1 MLNDTSVKQWQAA
14 CYVLADI
21 AVGLLHTDDI
31 ASTRGRRESCLGGP
45 SGAPVQNA
53 ADIIQPTALDQKT
66 SKTMPSTMRE
76 QAYRIYLEFLETA
89 ENKRRWSIFNDVPWE
104 KLDSGKA
111 ADQVGDRVEIFC
123 TEELYVPD
131 YSSKGLD
138 LTRSIFGM
146 ASFQTCWASEESRH
160 GLAFREYLTRS
171 GLRSAAE
178 FEALETATFSRE
190 WQLPFRTIR
199 QMTCYGALQEGATFT
214 AYNLQRNKARDA
226 GDEVLEAIF
235 FHIARDEAAHAG
247 FYRSMLQLEL
257 GNDREETIAD
267 LAYVLSRFKMPGD
280 GLIPNYRRR
289 LLESGAGISPRSF
302 LIRVVWPLLTTLEIS
317 REEIKSAM
325 KKHAPVTVS
334 NERAEISV

>member
-1 MLNDTSVKQWQAA
+1 MAGRLLSVST
-14 CYVLADI
+14 CRCCF
-21 AVGLLHTDDI
+21 
-31 ASTRGRRESCLGGP
+31 ASHQQHRIHARRERWVRRDL
-45 SGAPVQNA
+45 AAQNA
-53 ADIIQPTALDQKT
+53 ETVCEFTVLDGET
-66 SKTMPSTMRE
+66 NGIMASTMRE
-76 QAYRIYLEFLETA
+76 RAYQIYLEFLETA
-89 ENKRRWSIFNDVPWE
+89 ENKRRWNIFNDVPWE
-104 KLDSGKA
+104 KLDSDKA
-111 ADQVGDRVEIFC
+111 TDRVGDRVEIFC

-146 ASFQTCWASEESRH
+146 AWFQICWASEESRH

-190 WQLPFRTIR
+190 WQLPFLTIR

-214 AYNLQRNKARDA
+214 AYNLQRNIARDA

-247 FYRSMLQLEL
+247 FYRSMLLLEL
-257 GNDREETIAD
+257 GDDRDETIAD

-280 GLIPNYRRR
+280 GLIPNYRSR
-289 LLESGAGISPRSF
+289 LLNSGAGISPRSF
-302 LIRVVWPLLTTLEIS
+302 LVRVVWPLLTTLGIS
-317 REEIKSAM
+317 RGEMKSAM